1 MNKRE
6 YCESRESIAYY
17 SGLNGLEIKGIE
29 YGIDDYIYCISGA
42 WGGGKAFHR
51 CKIQYT
57 RKGAAFFR
65 VYGHRIPLDECIRM
79 GGLIMNYIFKTTATM
94 KEYNNKKWYIDGGIV
109 SDMRI
114 NADSVENALEIYRE
128 RVEEKHYINISKNA
142 IKNKSEMFVDL
153 SDGSVKQVGYVI
165 TGKTEFDK
173 GDYTGYST
181 QYIDLW
187 VTILTV
193 VDTVF

>member
-1 MNKRE
+1 
-6 YCESRESIAYY
+6 
-17 SGLNGLEIKGIE
+17 
-29 YGIDDYIYCISGA
+29 
-42 WGGGKAFHR
+42 
-51 CKIQYT
+51 
-57 RKGAAFFR
+57 
-65 VYGHRIPLDECIRM
+65 
-79 GGLIMNYIFKTTATM
+79 MNYIFKTTATM

-128 RVEEKHYINISKNA
+128 RVKEKHYISISKNA
-142 IKNKSEMFVDL
+142 IKNKSEMFADL

-165 TGKTEFDK
+165 TGKTEFDR
-173 GDYTGYST
+173 GDYSGYST

>member
-1 MNKRE
+1 
-6 YCESRESIAYY
+6 
-17 SGLNGLEIKGIE
+17 
-29 YGIDDYIYCISGA
+29 
-42 WGGGKAFHR
+42 
-51 CKIQYT
+51 
-57 RKGAAFFR
+57 
-65 VYGHRIPLDECIRM
+65 
-79 GGLIMNYIFKTTATM
+79 MNYIFKTTATM

-114 NADSVENALEIYRE
+114 DADSVENALEIYRE
-128 RVEEKHYINISKNA
+128 RVKEKNYIDISKNA

-153 SDGSVKQVGYVI
+153 SDGGVKQVGYVT

-187 VTILTV
+187 VTILSI

>member
-1 MNKRE
+1 
-6 YCESRESIAYY
+6 
-17 SGLNGLEIKGIE
+17 
-29 YGIDDYIYCISGA
+29 
-42 WGGGKAFHR
+42 
-51 CKIQYT
+51 
-57 RKGAAFFR
+57 
-65 VYGHRIPLDECIRM
+65 
-79 GGLIMNYIFKTTATM
+79 MNYIFRTTATM
-94 KEYNNKKWYIDGGIV
+94 KEYNHKKWYIDANII

-128 RVEEKHYINISKNA
+128 RVEEKHCITISKNA
-142 IKNKSEMFVDL
+142 IKNKLEMFVDL
-153 SDGSVKQVGYVI
+153 SDGGTKQVGYVI
-165 TGKTEFDK
+165 TGKTEFDR

>member
-1 MNKRE
+1 
-6 YCESRESIAYY
+6 
-17 SGLNGLEIKGIE
+17 
-29 YGIDDYIYCISGA
+29 
-42 WGGGKAFHR
+42 
-51 CKIQYT
+51 
-57 RKGAAFFR
+57 
-65 VYGHRIPLDECIRM
+65 
-79 GGLIMNYIFKTTATM
+79 MNYIFKTTATM

-128 RVEEKHYINISKNA
+128 RVKEKHYISISKNA
-142 IKNKSEMFVDL
+142 IKNKSEMFADL

-165 TGKTEFDK
+165 TGKTEFDR
-173 GDYTGYST
+173 GDYSGYST

-187 VTILTV
+187 ITVLTV

>member
-1 MNKRE
+1 
-6 YCESRESIAYY
+6 
-17 SGLNGLEIKGIE
+17 
-29 YGIDDYIYCISGA
+29 
-42 WGGGKAFHR
+42 
-51 CKIQYT
+51 
-57 RKGAAFFR
+57 
-65 VYGHRIPLDECIRM
+65 
-79 GGLIMNYIFKTTATM
+79 MNYIFKTTATM
-94 KEYNNKKWYIDGGIV
+94 KEYNNKKWYIDGGII

-128 RVEEKHYINISKNA
+128 RVKEKHYINISKNA

-153 SDGSVKQVGYVI
+153 SDGSIKQVGYVI

>member
-1 MNKRE
+1 
-6 YCESRESIAYY
+6 
-17 SGLNGLEIKGIE
+17 
-29 YGIDDYIYCISGA
+29 
-42 WGGGKAFHR
+42 
-51 CKIQYT
+51 
-57 RKGAAFFR
+57 
-65 VYGHRIPLDECIRM
+65 
-79 GGLIMNYIFKTTATM
+79 MNYIFKTTATM

-128 RVEEKHYINISKNA
+128 RVKEMHYITISKNA

-165 TGKTEFDK
+165 TGKTEFDR
-173 GDYTGYST
+173 GDYSGYST

-187 VTILTV
+187 ITILTV

>member
-1 MNKRE
+1 
-6 YCESRESIAYY
+6 
-17 SGLNGLEIKGIE
+17 
-29 YGIDDYIYCISGA
+29 
-42 WGGGKAFHR
+42 
-51 CKIQYT
+51 
-57 RKGAAFFR
+57 
-65 VYGHRIPLDECIRM
+65 
-79 GGLIMNYIFKTTATM
+79 MNYIFKTTATM

-114 NADSVENALEIYRE
+114 DADSVENALEIYRE
-128 RVEEKHYINISKNA
+128 RVKEKNYIDISKNA
-142 IKNKSEMFVDL
+142 MKNKSEMFVDL
-153 SDGSVKQVGYVI
+153 SDGGTKQAGYVI
-165 TGKTEFDK
+165 TGKTEFDR

>member
-1 MNKRE
+1 
-6 YCESRESIAYY
+6 
-17 SGLNGLEIKGIE
+17 
-29 YGIDDYIYCISGA
+29 
-42 WGGGKAFHR
+42 
-51 CKIQYT
+51 
-57 RKGAAFFR
+57 
-65 VYGHRIPLDECIRM
+65 
-79 GGLIMNYIFKTTATM
+79 MNYIFKTTATM

-114 NADSVENALEIYRE
+114 DADSVENALEIYRE
-128 RVEEKHYINISKNA
+128 RVEEKHGITISQNA

-153 SDGSVKQVGYVI
+153 SGGGVKQVGYVI
-165 TGKTEFDK
+165 TGKTKFDK

>member
-1 MNKRE
+1 
-6 YCESRESIAYY
+6 
-17 SGLNGLEIKGIE
+17 
-29 YGIDDYIYCISGA
+29 
-42 WGGGKAFHR
+42 
-51 CKIQYT
+51 
-57 RKGAAFFR
+57 
-65 VYGHRIPLDECIRM
+65 
-79 GGLIMNYIFKTTATM
+79 MNYIFKTTATM

-114 NADSVENALEIYRE
+114 DADSVENALEIYRE
-128 RVEEKHYINISKNA
+128 QVKEKHCITISKNA

-153 SDGSVKQVGYVI
+153 SGGGAKQVGYVI
-165 TGKTEFDK
+165 TGKTEFDR
-173 GDYTGYST
+173 GDYSGYST

>member
-1 MNKRE
+1 
-6 YCESRESIAYY
+6 
-17 SGLNGLEIKGIE
+17 
-29 YGIDDYIYCISGA
+29 
-42 WGGGKAFHR
+42 
-51 CKIQYT
+51 
-57 RKGAAFFR
+57 
-65 VYGHRIPLDECIRM
+65 
-79 GGLIMNYIFKTTATM
+79 MNYIFKTTATM
-94 KEYNNKKWYIDGGIV
+94 KEYNNKKWYIDAGII

-128 RVEEKHYINISKNA
+128 RVEEKHYVTISRNA
-142 IKNKSEMFVDL
+142 IKNKSGMFVDL
-153 SDGSVKQVGYVI
+153 SDGGVNQVGYVI

>member
-1 MNKRE
+1 
-6 YCESRESIAYY
+6 
-17 SGLNGLEIKGIE
+17 
-29 YGIDDYIYCISGA
+29 
-42 WGGGKAFHR
+42 
-51 CKIQYT
+51 
-57 RKGAAFFR
+57 
-65 VYGHRIPLDECIRM
+65 
-79 GGLIMNYIFKTTATM
+79 M

-128 RVEEKHYINISKNA
+128 QVKEKHFINISKNA
-142 IKNKSEMFVDL
+142 IKNKSEMFADL

-165 TGKTEFDK
+165 TGKTEFDR
-173 GDYTGYST
+173 GDYSGYST

-187 VTILTV
+187 ITILTV

>member
-1 MNKRE
+1 
-6 YCESRESIAYY
+6 
-17 SGLNGLEIKGIE
+17 
-29 YGIDDYIYCISGA
+29 
-42 WGGGKAFHR
+42 
-51 CKIQYT
+51 
-57 RKGAAFFR
+57 
-65 VYGHRIPLDECIRM
+65 
-79 GGLIMNYIFKTTATM
+79 MNYIFKTTATM

-114 NADSVENALEIYRE
+114 NADSVENALEIYRK
-128 RVEEKHYINISKNA
+128 RVKEENYIDISKNA

-153 SDGSVKQVGYVI
+153 LDGGTKQVGYVI

>member
-1 MNKRE
+1 
-6 YCESRESIAYY
+6 
-17 SGLNGLEIKGIE
+17 
-29 YGIDDYIYCISGA
+29 
-42 WGGGKAFHR
+42 
-51 CKIQYT
+51 
-57 RKGAAFFR
+57 
-65 VYGHRIPLDECIRM
+65 
-79 GGLIMNYIFKTTATM
+79 MNYIFKTTATM

-114 NADSVENALEIYRE
+114 DADSVENALEIYRE
-128 RVEEKHYINISKNA
+128 RVKEKYYITISKNA
-142 IKNKSEMFVDL
+142 IKNKSEMFVD
-153 SDGSVKQVGYVI
+153 SSGGGAKQVGYVI